1 MRRQHC
7 AFVFLPQTWK
17 PTPDKSLDNALFC
30 FSFLY
35 PHSSP
40 LSCPINYFLPFQL
53 YFLFF
58 PLACS
63 STLTG
68 SSHPSHPSLSRHSCP
83 PILHCLSPPHPFP
96 SLHIT
101 VQRILLAFLA
111 CLFLLP
117 CPAQAAWFRVGVVGP
132 WGCDPL
138 FAKALPHVAAQL
150 AVNRIN
156 RDPLLSYAATF
167 DYAVLQEPCETS
179 RALEAFVG
187 FHPKASGYIGPANPG
202 YCDAA
207 SMLSKGWN
215 KALFPWGCVG
225 YELDSV
231 RNHPTFAHSMAK
243 PTWVLLS
250 IMSYFRWAH
259 IGIISS
265 SDDIWVE
272 TATKV
277 AESMRSHGLPV
288 RLVSFMENTPHGIR
302 RTLAKVRKMREIR
315 AVILCMHSVLIG
327 GKVQQQLLETAYD
340 MQMIDGSLVFVPYD
354 TLLYSLPYH
363 NVTYPSLKSNS
374 KLLRAYDAV
383 LTVTIDSP
391 HLSFYEA
398 YREAMER
405 GEVAKTLKPQQVSPL
420 FGTIYS
426 SVLFM
431 AHAVHRVRESGEWMS
446 GGNLVQHTRNLAFEG
461 FSYPVKTNSSG
472 VSLLNY
478 LILDTDGL
486 SWKLKPTYS
495 IDMEANMVR
504 FLGQDIHFP
513 HGYGPRKDSSCW
525 FTPGVICSGGVD
537 LLSTISMFIGAVSF
551 SVFAVVLIYYIRRRI
566 NQIRLVRGP
575 NKILLTLA
583 DVTFINPSLSNKK
596 LSLDDSR
603 ASGMKSVSECSI
615 TSPISTQSPATYE
628 NSNVVIYEGDWAW
641 LKRLPN
647 GTFSSINPKTS
658 DVFELMKDMRHENL
672 NPFLGFFHDCG
683 VFAIVTEFCSR
694 GSLEDL
700 LLNEDVKLD
709 WMFKSSLLLDLIKGM
724 KYLHHHGVCHTRLKS
739 RNCVVD
745 GRFVLKITDFGYNE
759 VLEAQRFPYIEPLA
773 DELLWT
779 APEILRSGYP
789 GLHGTLHGDIYS
801 FAIIMQE
808 VVIRGPPFCML
819 DLSAS
824 DIIEK
829 LRKPPPLC
837 RPLVSPDYAPSE
849 CIQLMKQCWTEQPDK
864 RPSFDEIFDQFKN
877 INKGKKTNIIDSMLR
892 MLEQYSSN
900 LEELI
905 RERTEELEIEKQ
917 KTEKLL
923 TQMLP
928 PSVAEA
934 LKVGGVVEPEH
945 FDSVSLY
952 FSDIVGFTTI
962 SANSEP
968 IEVVDLLNDLYTLF
982 DAIIGNHDVYKVETI
997 GDAYMVASGVP
1008 VPNGNRH
1015 AAEIA
1020 NMALDILSAVGT
1032 FKMRHMPDVPVRIR
1046 IGLHTGPC
1054 VAGVVGLTMPR
1065 YCLFGDTVYTASRME
1080 SSGMPYR
1087 IHIHE
1092 STVKVLR
1099 HLNLGYKLELRGRTE
1114 VRGKGVEETY
1124 WLVGRE
1130 GFTKPLPVPPQLKP
1144 GYISTMGIAVF
1155 FSHVALIFCLY
1166 FFPYSSIS
1174 PPTLIPVHPLS
1185 ITSDESKSMKQVFH
1199 KAVKKISHVRVVT
1212 QLYTPYEDD
1221 NVMMSH
1227 H

>member
-1 MRRQHC
+1 GNM
-7 AFVFLPQTWK
+7 FL
-17 PTPDKSLDNALFC
+17 L
-30 FSFLY
+30 
-35 PHSSP
+35 
-40 LSCPINYFLPFQL
+40 
-53 YFLFF
+53 
-58 PLACS
+58 
-63 STLTG
+63 
-68 SSHPSHPSLSRHSCP
+68 
-83 PILHCLSPPHPFP
+83 
-96 SLHIT
+96 
-101 VQRILLAFLA
+101 VLLASL
-111 CLFLLP
+111 CLLC
-117 CPAQAAWFRVGVVGP
+117 CPAQAAWYRVGVVGP

-138 FAKALPHVAAQL
+138 FAKALPSVAAQL

-156 RDPLLSYAATF
+156 KDPSLSYARLC
-167 DYAVLQEPCETS
+167 VQEPCETS

-187 FHPKASGYIGPANPG
+187 FHTKASGYIGPANPG

-225 YELDSV
+225 YELDDV
-231 RNHPTFAHSMAK
+231 RSHPTFARSMAR
-243 PTWVLLS
+243 PTWVLIS
-250 IMSYFRWAH
+250 VMSYF
-259 IGIISS
+259 SS
-265 SDDIWVE
+265 LSCL
-272 TATKV
+272 
-277 AESMRSHGLPV
+277 LPV
-288 RLVSFMENTPHGIR
+288 
-302 RTLAKVRKMREIR
+302 
-315 AVILCMHSVLIG
+315 VILCMHSALIG
-327 GKVQQQLLETAYD
+327 GSAQKLLLETAYD

-354 TLLYSLPYH
+354 TLLYSLPYR
-363 NVTYPSLKSNS
+363 NVSYPALKGNS

-383 LTVTIDSP
+383 LTVTIESP
-391 HLSFYEA
+391 RLSFYEA

-405 GEVAKTLKPQQVSPL
+405 GEVARTLKPQQVSPL
-420 FGTIYS
+420 FGTIYN

-431 AHAVHRVRESGEWMS
+431 AHAVHRVREAREWMS
-446 GGNLVQHTRNLAFEG
+446 GGNLARHTRNLSFQG
-461 FSYPVKTNSSG
+461 FSHPIKTNSSG
-472 VSLLNY
+472 AALLDY
-478 LILDTDGL
+478 VLLDTDGL
-486 SWKLKPTYS
+486 SWQLRPTYR
-495 IDMEANMVR
+495 IDMEAGMVR
-504 FLGQDIHFP
+504 FLGRDIHFP
-513 HGYGPRKDSSCW
+513 RGYGPRRDAPCW
-525 FTPGVICSGGVD
+525 FTAGVICSGGEDQTQWMMFTLRLTVNI
-537 LLSTISMFIGAVSF
+537 LLC
-551 SVFAVVLIYYIRRRI
+551 LLLPRRRI

-583 DVTFINPSLSNKK
+583 DVTFINPSL
-596 LSLDDSR
+596 DDSR
-603 ASGMKSVSECSI
+603 ASGMKSVSERSVV
-615 TSPISTQSPATYE
+615 SPVSSQSPATYE
-628 NSNVVIYEGDWAW
+628 NSNVVILGGDWAW
-641 LKRLPN
+641 LKRLPD

-658 DVFELMKDMRHENL
+658 DVFELMKDMRHENVNL
-672 NPFLGFFHDCG
+672 FLGYFHDCG

-724 KYLHHHGVCHTRLKS
+724 KYLHHRGVSHSRLKS

-745 GRFVLKITDFGYNE
+745 GRFVLKVTDYGYTE
-759 VLEAQRFPYIEPLA
+759 VLEAQRFPFTEPRP

-779 APEILRSGYP
+779 APEILRSSQL
-789 GLHGTLHGDIYS
+789 GLHGTLPGDVYS

-808 VVIRGPPFCML
+808 VVMRGPPFCLM
-819 DLSAS
+819 DLSDAE
-824 DIIEK
+824 IIEK
-829 LRKPPPLC
+829 VRKPPPLC
-837 RPLVSPDYAPSE
+837 RPAVSPDCAPLE
-849 CIQLMKQCWTEQPDK
+849 CIQLMKQCWNEQPDK
-864 RPSFDEIFDQFKN
+864 RPTFDEIFDQFKN

-934 LKVGGVVEPEH
+934 LKVGGAVEPEH
-945 FDSVSLY
+945 FDHVSLY

-968 IEVVDLLNDLYTLF
+968 IEVVDLLNDLYTIF

-997 GDAYMVASGVP
+997 GDAYMVASGLP

-1065 YCLFGDTVYTASRME
+1065 YCLFGDTVTTASRME
-1080 SSGMPYR
+1080 SSGLPYR
-1087 IHIHE
+1087 IHVHQ

-1099 HLNLGYKLELRGRTE
+1099 ELNLGYKVELRGRTE

-1124 WLVGRE
+1124 WLVGRD
-1130 GFTKPLPVPPQLKP
+1130 GFTKPLPVPPEVKSGQMAHGLQMAEIAQYKKRKAEKQQQEQL
-1144 GYISTMGIAVF
+1144 A
-1155 FSHVALIFCLY
+1155 
-1166 FFPYSSIS
+1166 
-1174 PPTLIPVHPLS
+1174 
-1185 ITSDESKSMKQVFH
+1185 
-1199 KAVKKISHVRVVT
+1199 KKK
-1212 QLYTPYEDD
+1212 
-1221 NVMMSH
+1221 N
-1227 H
+1227 

>member
-1 MRRQHC
+1 MLSRVH
-7 AFVFLPQTWK
+7 L
-17 PTPDKSLDNALFC
+17 S
-30 FSFLY
+30 SFHPNHIILV
-35 PHSSP
+35 SSP
-40 LSCPINYFLPFQL
+40 QRSSMSPPCHYSFDSLSTLSPLPL
-53 YFLFF
+53 ISLLHGLLRFLF
-58 PLACS
+58 
-63 STLTG
+63 
-68 SSHPSHPSLSRHSCP
+68 
-83 PILHCLSPPHPFP
+83 
-96 SLHIT
+96 
-101 VQRILLAFLA
+101 ILLTSL
-111 CLFLLP
+111 CLIP
-117 CPAQAAWFRVGVVGP
+117 CQTHAAWFRVGVVGP
-132 WGCDPL
+132 WGCDPI
-138 FAKALPHVAAQL
+138 FGKALPHVAAQL

-156 RDPLLSYAATF
+156 RDPLLTYAVTF

-179 RALEAFVG
+179 KGLEAFVG
-187 FHPKASGYIGPANPG
+187 FHTKASGYIGPANPG

-215 KALFPWGCVG
+215 KAIFPWACVG
-225 YELDSV
+225 YELDDV
-231 RNHPTFAHSMAK
+231 RSHPTLARSMARLT
-243 PTWVLLS
+243 PVLHRV
-250 IMSYFRWAH
+250 MSYFRWAH

-265 SDDIWVE
+265 SEDIWVD

-277 AESMRSHGLPV
+277 ADSLRIHGIPV
-288 RLVSFMENTPHGIR
+288 RLVSFMENTPNGIR

-315 AVILCMHSVLIG
+315 VVILCMHSALIG
-327 GKVQQQLLETAYD
+327 GSAQKFLLETAYD

-354 TLLYSLPYH
+354 TLLYSLPYR
-363 NVTYPSLKSNS
+363 NVTYPALKSNS
-374 KLLRAYDAV
+374 KLVRAYDAV

-391 HLSFYEA
+391 KESFYEA

-405 GEVAKTLKPQQVSPL
+405 GEVVKTLKPHQVSPL
-420 FGTIYS
+420 FGTIYN

-431 AHAVHRVRESGEWMS
+431 AHAVHRVGETGQWMS
-446 GGNLVQHTRNLAFEG
+446 GGNLAQSTHNLDFQG
-461 FSYPVKTNSSG
+461 FSHSIKTSSSG
-472 VSLLNY
+472 EVQLNY

-486 SWKLKPTYS
+486 SLHLMPTYR
-495 IDMEANMVR
+495 IDMEIGMVH
-504 FLGQDIHFP
+504 FLGKDIHFP
-513 HGYGPRKDSSCW
+513 QGSGPRRDAVCW

-537 LLSTISMFIGAVSF
+537 LFLTFSMFIG
-551 SVFAVVLIYYIRRRI
+551 SVATSAIVVVLLYFIRRRI
-566 NQIRLVRGP
+566 NQIRMVRGP
-575 NKILLTLA
+575 NKILLTLD

-603 ASGMKSVSECSI
+603 TSTARSMSEHSFN
-615 TSPISTQSPATYE
+615 TLLSSQSPATYE
-628 NSNVVIYEGDWAW
+628 NSNVVIFEGDWAW
-641 LKRLPN
+641 LKRLPDGN
-647 GTFSSINPKTS
+647 FRSINPKTS
-658 DVFELMKDMRHENL
+658 DVFELMNDMRNENV

-683 VFAIVTEFCSR
+683 MFAIVTEFCSR

-724 KYLHHHGVCHTRLKS
+724 KYLHHRGVCHTRLKS

-745 GRFVLKITDFGYNE
+745 GRFVLKVTDYGYNE
-759 VLEAQRFPYIEPLA
+759 VLESQRFPLIEA
-773 DELLWT
+773 RSEELLWT
-779 APEILRSGYP
+779 APEILRSGQP
-789 GLHGTLHGDIYS
+789 GLHGTLSGDVYS
-801 FAIIMQE
+801 FSIIMQE

-819 DLSAS
+819 DLS
-824 DIIEK
+824 DTEIIEK
-829 LRKPPPLC
+829 LRRPPPLC
-837 RPLVSPDYAPSE
+837 RPVVSPDFAPME
-849 CIQLMKQCWTEQPDK
+849 CIQLMKQCWNEQPDK
-864 RPSFDEIFDQFKN
+864 RPTFEEIFDQFKN

-934 LKVGGVVEPEH
+934 LMVGGTVTPEY
-945 FDSVSLY
+945 FDNVSLY

-1008 VPNGNRH
+1008 VPNDNRH

-1020 NMALDILSAVGT
+1020 NMSLDILSAVGT

-1046 IGLHTGPC
+1046 IGLHTGSC

-1065 YCLFGDTVYTASRME
+1065 YCLFGDTVTTASRME

-1087 IHIHE
+1087 IHVHQ

-1099 HLNLGYKLELRGRTE
+1099 ELNIGYKLELRSRTE
-1114 VRGKGVEETY
+1114 VRGKGIEETY
-1124 WLVGRE
+1124 WLVGRD
-1130 GFTKPLPVPPQLKP
+1130 GFTKPLPVPPE
-1144 GYISTMGIAVF
+1144 V
-1155 FSHVALIFCLY
+1155 
-1166 FFPYSSIS
+1166 
-1174 PPTLIPVHPLS
+1174 
-1185 ITSDESKSMKQVFH
+1185 KSG
-1199 KAVKKISHVRVVT
+1199 
-1212 QLYTPYEDD
+1212 
-1221 NVMMSH
+1221 
-1227 H
+1227 

>member
-1 MRRQHC
+1 MRPQRR
-7 AFVFLPQTWK
+7 AFIISPQTWRQ
-17 PTPDKSLDNALFC
+17 TPDKPPDVDPS
-30 FSFLY
+30 
-35 PHSSP
+35 SSP
-40 LSCPINYFLPFQL
+40 SPRGLLRFLL
-53 YFLFF
+53 
-58 PLACS
+58 
-63 STLTG
+63 
-68 SSHPSHPSLSRHSCP
+68 
-83 PILHCLSPPHPFP
+83 
-96 SLHIT
+96 
-101 VQRILLAFLA
+101 VLLASL
-111 CLFLLP
+111 CLMP
-117 CPAQAAWFRVGVVGP
+117 CPAQAALFRVGVVGP

-138 FAKALPHVAAQL
+138 FAKALPSVAAQL

-156 RDPLLSYAATF
+156 KDPSLSYAATF
-167 DYAVLQEPCETS
+167 DYSVLQEPCETS

-187 FHPKASGYIGPANPG
+187 FHTRASGYIGPANPG

-215 KALFPWGCVG
+215 KALFSWGCAG
-225 YELDSV
+225 YELDDIRS
-231 RNHPTFAHSMAK
+231 HPTFARSMPR

-250 IMSYFRWAH
+250 IINYFRWAH
-259 IGIISS
+259 VAIISS

-277 AESMRSHGLPV
+277 ADSLRSHGLPV
-288 RLVSFMENTPHGIR
+288 KLIVFMENTPHGIR
-302 RTLAKVRKMREIR
+302 RTLSRVRKMREIR
-315 AVILCMHSVLIG
+315 VVVLCMHSALIG
-327 GKVQQQLLETAYD
+327 GGVQKLLLETAYD

-354 TLLYSLPYH
+354 ALLYSLPH
-363 NVTYPSLKSNS
+363 RNVTYPALKGNS
-374 KLLRAYDAV
+374 KLQRLRASRRRADRHHR
-383 LTVTIDSP
+383 LP
-391 HLSFYEA
+391 P
-398 YREAMER
+398 
-405 GEVAKTLKPQQVSPL
+405 GVSPL

-431 AHAVHRVRESGEWMS
+431 AHAVHRVRQAGEWMS
-446 GGNLVQHTRNLAFEG
+446 GGNLAQHTRNLDFQG
-461 FSYPVKTNSSG
+461 FSHPIKTNSSG
-472 VSLLNY
+472 AALLDY

-486 SWKLKPTYS
+486 SWELKPTYR
-495 IDMEANMVR
+495 IDMELGMVR
-504 FLGQDIHFP
+504 FLGRDIHFP
-513 HGYGPRKDSSCW
+513 RGSGPRKDSPCW

-537 LLSTISMFIGAVSF
+537 LFSTISMFIGAMAA
-551 SVFAVVLIYYIRRRI
+551 SVFTVALIYIIRRRI

-596 LSLDDSR
+596 LSHSDSR
-603 ASGMKSVSECSI
+603 TSGMRSVSDRSI
-615 TSPISTQSPATYE
+615 MSPVSTISPATYE
-628 NSNVVIYEGDWAW
+628 NSNVVIYEVRQVIGRGSRGF
-641 LKRLPN
+641 LMGRL
-647 GTFSSINPKTS
+647 TASTPKPAL
-658 DVFELMKDMRHENL
+658 VFELMKDMRHENV
-672 NPFLGFFHDCG
+672 NPFQGFFHDCG

-724 KYLHHHGVCHTRLKS
+724 KYLHHRGVVHSRLKS

-745 GRFVLKITDFGYNE
+745 GRFVLKITDYGYNE
-759 VLEAQRFPYIEPLA
+759 VLEAQRFPYVEPPP
-773 DELLWT
+773 DEMLWT
-779 APEILRSGYP
+779 APEILRIAGQP
-789 GLHGTLHGDIYS
+789 GLHGTILGDVYS
-801 FAIIMQE
+801 FAIVMQE
-808 VVIRGPPFCML
+808 VVVRGPPFCML
-819 DLSAS
+819 DL
-824 DIIEK
+824 
-829 LRKPPPLC
+829 
-837 RPLVSPDYAPSE
+837 PDYAPLE
-849 CIQLMKQCWTEQPDK
+849 CIQLMKQCWNEQPDK

-934 LKVGGVVEPEH
+934 LKVGGTVEPEY

-968 IEVVDLLNDLYTLF
+968 IEVVDLLNDLYT
-982 DAIIGNHDVYKVETI
+982 VETI

-1046 IGLHTGPC
+1046 IGLHTG
-1054 VAGVVGLTMPR
+1054 VVGLTMPR
-1065 YCLFGDTVYTASRME
+1065 YCLFGDTVNIASRME

-1087 IHIHE
+1087 IHVHQ
-1092 STVKVLR
+1092 STVKILR
-1099 HLNLGYKLELRGRTE
+1099 DLNLGYKLELRGKTE
-1114 VRGKGVEETY
+1114 VKGKGVEETY
-1124 WLVGRE
+1124 WLVGRD
-1130 GFTKPLPVPPQLKP
+1130 GFTKPLPVPPELKSGQMAHGLQMAEIAQYKKRKAEKQQQEQL
-1144 GYISTMGIAVF
+1144 A
-1155 FSHVALIFCLY
+1155 
-1166 FFPYSSIS
+1166 
-1174 PPTLIPVHPLS
+1174 
-1185 ITSDESKSMKQVFH
+1185 
-1199 KAVKKISHVRVVT
+1199 KKK
-1212 QLYTPYEDD
+1212 
-1221 NVMMSH
+1221 N
-1227 H
+1227 